1 MLLYVSNYQIPTIT
15 IYQAYVIGD
24 VNIHFIIVVGL
35 LCCMCHGEVLP
46 HLLPCVSRG
55 TPL

>member
-1 MLLYVSNYQIPTIT
+1 
-15 IYQAYVIGD
+15 
-24 VNIHFIIVVGL
+24 L